1 MKKKY
6 LKTSSN
12 LEAYTLWTNRL
23 YAFVSNEI
31 VKLIDDSKKRVK
43 TIEYFIKCADECFNI
58 GNYNSCYF
66 IISKYRLHI
75 QIIIIII

>member
-12 LEAYTLWTNRL
+12 LEAYVLWTNRL

-43 TIEYFIKCADECFNI
+43 TIEYFIDCAEECFII

-66 IISKYRLHI
+66 IISK
-75 QIIIIII
+75 